1 MEIKAFPPPT
11 FSLAAQSVRV
21 LQIDIWTK
29 HDAKL
34 NVMLYTLNN
43 TGCTVY
49 IWQQLLIYRDMFWD
63 NLPTFLFLNKKA
75 AWDIKNT
82 N

>member
-49 IWQQLLIYRDMFWD
+49 I
-63 NLPTFLFLNKKA
+63 
-75 AWDIKNT
+75 
-82 N
+82 